1 MGIEPDKIHVHFI
14 LNRIIN
20 LISLFLI
27 NLNKNKMK
35 RIYILLSMVPIGVM
49 AQNFTE
55 VQTGMNDFYYSA
67 SDIGDI
73 DNDGLQDIVVNGA
86 IDSDGDGNVDT
97 TYNGIYKNYGTTFI
111 PYADLGADATHLGDI
126 KFIDYNNDGLADIIS
141 TGLSYMDVVNYK
153 HYRFRNTGSG
163 FVKEADLPGKIYGS
177 MEVFDFNHDGL
188 QDYALNGTQYID
200 GIGFVYK
207 LDYYQN
213 TGNGFQLFPGW
224 MEGTQNSS
232 FKMVDLNNDHLLDMI
247 MLGYDENTNPMFKVY
262 LNVAGTLTLSQT
274 LPPLAS
280 GKLEFA
286 DFNADGFQDIVV
298 SAQDENYEGYL
309 AVLMNDGTG
318 HLTVEKINVPE
329 ISDSSVSV
337 GDLNN
342 DGYYDFI
349 VSGNDKNNDAM
360 IKVFTYN
367 PSNQNFTENTTAG
380 LYNLG
385 GPGFVHLLDYNNDH
399 RLDVL
404 LSGFDWADP
413 ELPSLTKIFK
423 NVSSETNLK
432 PAPPTNL
439 NVTKTGNRFNFS
451 WSGASDDKTPENA
464 LRYEIKVGTT
474 PGAQNLAK
482 YIVTTPSWFLDLD
495 PSIQNIY
502 WSVRSIDASK
512 VYSDVSAENTLG
524 TQNISLEK
532 QFSIYPNPATEKVFI
547 KGEKVSDVEMYSIDG
562 RKLNV
567 VVDSDQS
574 INISH
579 LPKGVYLIKLK
590 VKQQE
595 ITKKLIIK

>member
-1 MGIEPDKIHVHFI
+1 
-14 LNRIIN
+14 
-20 LISLFLI
+20 
-27 NLNKNKMK
+27 MK
-35 RIYILLSMVPIGVM
+35 RISILLSLLPLSMV

-55 VQTGMNDFYYSA
+55 IQTSMNNFYYPA

-97 TYNGIYKNYGTTFI
+97 TYNKIYKNNGTTFI

-141 TGLSYMDVVNYK
+141 TGLSYMDIVNYK

-163 FVKEADLPGKIYGS
+163 FVKEADLSGKIYGS

-200 GIGFVYK
+200 GLGFVNK

-232 FKMVDLNNDHLLDMI
+232 FKMVDLNNDNLLDLVI
-247 MLGYDENTNPMFKVY
+247 LGYDANSDAMFKVY
-262 LNVAGTLTLSQT
+262 LNIAGTLTLTQT

-298 SAQDENYEGYL
+298 SAQDEEYKGYL
-309 AVLMNDGTG
+309 AVLMNDGAG
-318 HLTVEKINVPE
+318 HLNIQQINTPE
-329 ISDSSVSV
+329 ISDSSLSV

-349 VSGNDKNNDAM
+349 VSGNDENNDAVV
-360 IKVFTYN
+360 KVFTYN
-367 PSNQNFTENTTAG
+367 PINQNFTENTTTG

-399 RLDVL
+399 QLDVL

-413 ELPSLTKIFK
+413 AMPSLTKIFK
-423 NVSSETNLK
+423 NLSSETNVK
-432 PAPPTNL
+432 PEPPTNL
-439 NVTKTGNRFNFS
+439 NLTKTGNRFNFS
-451 WSGASDDKTPENA
+451 WTGASDDKTPVNA

-482 YIVTTPSWFLDLD
+482 YVVTTPSWFLNLD
-495 PSIQNIY
+495 PAIQNVY

-512 VYSDVSAENTLG
+512 VYSDPSTENTLG
-524 TQNISLEK
+524 TQSISLES

-547 KGEKVSDVEMYSIDG
+547 KGKKVSDVEMYSIDG

-567 VVDSDQS
+567 MVNNDQS
-574 INISH
+574 INVSH
-579 LPKGVYLIKLK
+579 LPKGVY
-590 VKQQE
+590 
-595 ITKKLIIK
+595 II

>member
-1 MGIEPDKIHVHFI
+1 MKKI
-14 LNRIIN
+14 
-20 LISLFLI
+20 S
-27 NLNKNKMK
+27 
-35 RIYILLSMVPIGVM
+35 ILLSLLPLAMM
-49 AQNFTE
+49 AQTFTE
-55 VQTGMNDFYYSA
+55 VQTSMSNYYYPA

-73 DNDGLQDIVVNGA
+73 DNDELHDIVVNGA

-97 TYNGIYKNYGTTFI
+97 TFNGIYKNNGTTFI

-141 TGLSYMDVVNYK
+141 TGLSYMDIVNYK

-200 GIGFVYK
+200 GIGFVNK

-213 TGNGFQLFPGW
+213 TGSSFQVFSGW
-224 MEGTQNSS
+224 MEGSQNSS
-232 FKMVDLNNDHLLDMI
+232 FKMVDLNNDHLIDLVI
-247 MLGYDENTNPMFKVY
+247 LGYDSNSDAMFKVY
-262 LNVAGTLTLSQT
+262 LNIAGTLALTQT

-286 DFNADGFQDIVV
+286 DFNADGFQDVVV
-298 SAQDENYEGYL
+298 SAQDQEYKGYL
-309 AVLMNDGTG
+309 AVLMNDGAG
-318 HLTVEKINVPE
+318 HLNIQQINTPE
-329 ISDSSVSV
+329 ISDSSLSV

-349 VSGNDKNNDAM
+349 VSGNDENNDAM
-360 IKVFTYN
+360 VKVFTYN
-367 PSNQNFTENTTAG
+367 PSNQNFTENTTTG

-385 GPGFVHLLDYNNDH
+385 GPGFVHLLDYNDDH
-399 RLDVL
+399 HLDVL

-413 ELPSLTKIFK
+413 GMPSLTKIFK
-423 NVSSETNLK
+423 NVSSETNVK

-439 NVTKTGNRFNFS
+439 NLTKNGNRFNFS
-451 WSGASDDKTPENA
+451 WNGASDDKTPVNA

-474 PGAQNLAK
+474 PGAHNLAK
-482 YIVTTPSWFLDLD
+482 YVVTTPSWFLDLD
-495 PSIQNIY
+495 PSIQNVY

-512 VYSDVSAENTLG
+512 VYSDASTENTLG
-524 TQNISLEK
+524 TQNISVDK
-532 QFSIYPNPATEKVFI
+532 QFSIYPNPATERVFI
-547 KGEKVSDVEMYSIDG
+547 KGEQVSDVEMYSIDG

-567 VVDSDQS
+567 TLSSDQS
-574 INISH
+574 INVSH
-579 LPKGVYLIKLK
+579 FPKGVYMIKLK
-590 VKQQE
+590 IKQQE

>member
-1 MGIEPDKIHVHFI
+1 
-14 LNRIIN
+14 
-20 LISLFLI
+20 
-27 NLNKNKMK
+27 MK
-35 RIYILLSMVPIGVM
+35 RISILLSLLPLSMA

-55 VQTGMNDFYYSA
+55 VQTSMNNFYYPA

-97 TYNGIYKNYGTTFI
+97 TYNGIYKNNGTTFI

-141 TGLSYMDVVNYK
+141 TGLSYMDIVNYK

-163 FVKEADLPGKIYGS
+163 FVKEADLSGKIYGS

-200 GIGFVYK
+200 GLGFVNK

-213 TGNGFQLFPGW
+213 TGSSFQVFPGW

-232 FKMVDLNNDHLLDMI
+232 FKMVDLNNDNLLDLVI
-247 MLGYDENTNPMFKVY
+247 LGYDANSDAMFKVY
-262 LNVAGTLTLSQT
+262 LNIAGTLTLTQT

-298 SAQDENYEGYL
+298 SAQDEEYKGSL
-309 AVLMNDGTG
+309 AVLMNDGAG
-318 HLTVEKINVPE
+318 HLNIQQINTPE
-329 ISDSSVSV
+329 ISDSSLSV

-349 VSGNDKNNDAM
+349 VSGNDENNDAVV
-360 IKVFTYN
+360 KVFTYN
-367 PSNQNFTENTTAG
+367 SINQNFTENTTTG

-399 RLDVL
+399 HLDVL

-413 ELPSLTKIFK
+413 AMPSLTKIFK

-439 NVTKTGNRFNFS
+439 NVSKIGNRFNFS
-451 WSGASDDKTPENA
+451 WNGASDDKTPVNA

-474 PGAQNLAK
+474 AGAQNLAK

-495 PSIQNIY
+495 PAIQNVY
-502 WSVRSIDASK
+502 WTVRSIDASK
-512 VYSDVSAENTLG
+512 VYSDPATENTLG
-524 TQNISLEK
+524 TQNISLEN
-532 QFSIYPNPATEKVFI
+532 QFSIYPNPATERVFI

-567 VVDSDQS
+567 TLSSDQS
-574 INISH
+574 INVSH
-579 LPKGVYLIKLK
+579 LPKGVYIIKLK
-590 VKQQE
+590 IKQQE